1 MNFELSEEHEMVRDV
16 VRKFARSDLAPVAER
31 MDRDD
36 YFPEDMF
43 RKLGSIGM
51 LGITV
56 PTEYDGAGLDYISQT
71 VCLEEIA
78 RVSPAFALSVGA
90 HSNLCLDNL
99 YRNGNREQRDAYVP
113 GLATG
118 KLIGCL
124 GLTEPESGSD
134 SLAMRTTATRKGD
147 DYVLSG
153 SKTFITNAPVADIC
167 LAYAKTRPDLKNR
180 GISAFVVESSFA
192 GFRKGKKFDKMG
204 MRGSPTGEIYFD
216 DCSVR
221 GGNLLGGENAGVSIV
236 MSGLNVERSV
246 LAGISLGIQ
255 TEVLELAIRYAKNRK
270 QFGTP
275 ISEFEM
281 IQEKIATMWVDREAS
296 RLLIYSALDTLQ
308 KGRGRNREAAAA
320 IMYAAEASTRSSL
333 EAIQI
338 MGGNGYMR
346 EFNVE
351 RLMRDAKLLE
361 IGAGTTEIRKLIIAR
376 EALNELN

>member
-1 MNFELSEEHEMVRDV
+1 MNFDLSEEHEMVRSTV
-16 VRKFARSDLAPVAER
+16 MKFARGDLANVAER
-31 MDRDD
+31 MDRED

-43 RKLGSIGM
+43 RKLGRLGM

-56 PTEYDGAGLDYISQT
+56 PTEYDGAGLDFVSQA
-71 VCLEEIA
+71 VCLEELA

-90 HSNLCLDNL
+90 HSNLCLDSL
-99 YRNGNREQRDAYVP
+99 YRNGSREQRDAYVS

-134 SLAMRTTATRKGD
+134 SLAMKTTARLDGD
-147 DYVLSG
+147 VYTLNG

-167 LAYAKTRPDLKNR
+167 LAYAKTRPELESR
-180 GISAFVVESSFA
+180 GISAFIVESSRP
-192 GFRKGKKFDKMG
+192 GYRTGKKFDKMG

-216 DCSVR
+216 DCLVPR
-221 GGNLLGGENAGVSIV
+221 TNLLGNENGGVSIV
-236 MSGLNVERSV
+236 MSGLNLERAT

-255 TEVLELAIRYAKNRK
+255 AEVLELAAKYALKRR
-270 QFGTP
+270 QFGKP

-281 IQEKIATMWVDREAS
+281 IQEKIATMWVDLEAS
-296 RLLIYSALDTLQ
+296 RLLIYRALDMLQ
-308 KGRGRNREAAAA
+308 KGKGKNREAAAA
-320 IMYAAEASTRSSL
+320 IMFASGASTRSSL

-346 EFNVE
+346 EFTVE

-361 IGAGTTEIRKLIIAR
+361 IGAGTTEIRKLIVAR
-376 EALNELN
+376 ETLKGLV